1 MAQALSEAKLR
12 EWMARLGPRLI
23 NVAAAVCRDRDRAE
37 EIVQEAFIKLW
48 RQPPDAGEVAYSSWL
63 RRVVTNLSINALKRT
78 KRPAM
83 LPECGSDRSL
93 QVRHRPYERIDERDQ
108 MDRLRAAMDRLDESK
123 RAILVLRAY
132 EQLSYEEIA
141 QHLDVPIGTVMSRL
155 NRARAALQREMEAD
169 IRPESEEPV
178 VFTFPRQQQA

>member
-1 MAQALSEAKLR
+1 MAHGLTENALR
-12 EWMARLGPRLI
+12 EWMERLGPRLI
-23 NVAAAVCRDRDRAE
+23 NISAGICRDRHRAE

-78 KRPAM
+78 KRPGA
-83 LPECGSDRSL
+83 LPEHSSDRSL
-93 QVRHRPYERIDERDQ
+93 QTQHRPYERIDERDQ
-108 MDRLRAAMDRLDESK
+108 MDRLHAAMERLDEQK

-141 QHLDVPIGTVMSRL
+141 THLDVPIGTVMSRL
-155 NRARAALQREMEAD
+155 NRARAALQKEL
-169 IRPESEEPV
+169 ESEAQETGAERPV
-178 VFTFPRQQQA
+178 VFSFRQQA